1 MSGATSLSTLPGLFD
16 APDWASLG
24 LVASIVGCFLIANA
38 ILFEHPRR
46 LVERYFGSSTG
57 RLRSVREY
65 VYNRVQTNL
74 GFTFLLGGFGL
85 QLYGRYGEAGAQGTT
100 PFSMA
105 WVGLIVVLA
114 VGLLFSGWWWSM
126 LAFRRY
132 VRQYFIQHPPNLMGD
147 PATMRELGELFG
159 VESYD
164 DDTVEAYVARLRAKA
179 GLPADPRRRRATQRK
194 PIDVD
199 VDVAPGEIEVEE
211 PA

>member
-1 MSGATSLSTLPGLFD
+1 MFGSTSYPTLPGFFD

-46 LVERYFGSSTG
+46 LVERYFGNSSG

-65 VYNRVQTNL
+65 IYNRVQTNL

-85 QLYGRYGEAGAQGTT
+85 QLFGRYGEVGEQGAAS
-100 PFSMA
+100 FSMA
-105 WVGLIVVLA
+105 WVGAIVVLA

-132 VRQYFIQHPPNLMGD
+132 VRQYFRQHPPNLEGD
-147 PATMRELGELFG
+147 PATMRELGELFS
-159 VESYD
+159 VESFD

-179 GLPADPRRRRATQRK
+179 GLPGDPRELRAQ
-194 PIDVD
+194 PQESIDIAV
-199 VDVAPGEIEVEE
+199 GEVELEE

>member
-1 MSGATSLSTLPGLFD
+1 MFGLTSNSVLPEFFGS
-16 APDWASLG
+16 PDWGSLG
-24 LVASIVGCFLIANA
+24 LVVSIVGCFLIANA

-46 LVERYFGSSTG
+46 LVERYFGSSTR

-74 GFTFLLGGFGL
+74 GFTFLLGGFGM
-85 QLYGRYGEAGAQGTT
+85 QLLGKYAEAGARGAT

-105 WVGLIVVLA
+105 WVGVVVIVA
-114 VGLLFSGWWWSM
+114 VGLLSSGWWWSM

-132 VRQYFIQHPPNLMGD
+132 VRQYFIKHPPNLAGD
-147 PATMRELGELFG
+147 AETMRELGELFG

-164 DDTVEAYVARLRAKA
+164 DDTVEAYVARLRMKA
-179 GLPADPRRRRATQRK
+179 GLPQGPRQR
-194 PIDVD
+194 PSQRHRIDVSSGD
-199 VDVAPGEIEVEE
+199 VEVEE

>member
-1 MSGATSLSTLPGLFD
+1 MFGSTSLATLPGLFD

-65 VYNRVQTNL
+65 IYNRVQTNL

-85 QLYGRYGEAGAQGTT
+85 QLFGRYGEAGEQGAA

-105 WVGLIVVLA
+105 WVGVIVVLA

-132 VRQYFIQHPPNLMGD
+132 VRQYFRQHPPNLEGD

-159 VESYD
+159 VESYA
-164 DDTVEAYVARLRAKA
+164 DDTVAAYVARLRAKA
-179 GLPADPRRRRATQRK
+179 GLPGDSRKLRSSQHK
-194 PIDVD
+194 PIDL
-199 VDVAPGEIEVEE
+199 APGEVELEE